1 MAKVKEVP
9 KEKVVEEAKARAVGK
24 YIRIAP
30 RKVQQVAE
38 LIRGAAVADAV
49 NTLRFTT
56 KASSKAVLKVLNS
69 AVANARQN
77 SKLREEDLYISEVYV
92 DQGPTLKRFRP
103 RAMGRATRIRKRTSH
118 ITIVVAEQPE
128 KKATKVS
135 EVSKVR
141 KAEKLVKETKPT
153 KPAKTAKPAKATKP
167 AAAAK
172 PTKAT
177 RKLKKEEKGGAKG

>member
-77 SKLREEDLYISEVYV
+77 
-92 DQGPTLKRFRP
+92 
-103 RAMGRATRIRKRTSH
+103 
-118 ITIVVAEQPE
+118 
-128 KKATKVS
+128 
-135 EVSKVR
+135 
-141 KAEKLVKETKPT
+141 
-153 KPAKTAKPAKATKP
+153 
-167 AAAAK
+167 
-172 PTKAT
+172 
-177 RKLKKEEKGGAKG
+177 